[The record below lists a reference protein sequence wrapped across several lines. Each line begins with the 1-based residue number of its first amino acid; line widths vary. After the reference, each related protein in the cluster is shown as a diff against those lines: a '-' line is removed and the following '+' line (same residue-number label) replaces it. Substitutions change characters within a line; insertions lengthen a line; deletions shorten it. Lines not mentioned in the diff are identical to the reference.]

1 MHDKHSLMTEGSIAG
16 HLLRFAAP
24 LFVGNLFQQLY
35 NTADALIV
43 GNFLGSEALAAVSG
57 TGSLV
62 FMLVSFFVGI
72 SAGAGVAISRYFGS
86 REPEKMSRAIHTNIA
101 MCLVSGLI
109 LTAAG
114 VAFTPALL
122 RWMDTPEN
130 IMPMAASYIRIFF
143 AGSMGMVLYNSLRS
157 IMQAVGDSR
166 NPLRYLIISS
176 VLNVI
181 LDIAFIGGLKMG
193 VEGAAYATIIAQFV
207 SAYLCARQLMRTE
220 EDYRVEIRKIGF
232 DLPMLRLIVSYGL
245 PSGIQNCVISF
256 ANVLV
261 QSNINAFGDMAMAG
275 CGAYAKIEGFA
286 FLPVNSFVIAITTFV
301 SQNLGAKELDR
312 ARKGARF
319 GVWCTI
325 IASELIG
332 ALVYLSAPL
341 LIGAFTS
348 EPAAIAYGV
357 QKSRVCA
364 LFFFL
369 LATSHGLSA
378 VLRGAGKAVVPMA
391 VMLVFWCIV
400 RVAILELGVPYFGT
414 IDIVYWVYP
423 ITWCLSSIVLMI
435 YYLKGGWIRGFEQK
449 T

>member
-1 MHDKHSLMTEGSIAG
+1 MTEGGIAG
-16 HLLRFAAP
+16 HLLRFAIP

-43 GNFLGSEALAAVSG
+43 GNLLGSQALAAVSG

-62 FMLVSFFVGI
+62 FLLVSFFVGL
-72 SAGAGVAISRYFGS
+72 SAGSGVAISRYFGS
-86 REPEKMSRAIHTNIA
+86 KEPGKMSRAIHTNIA
-101 MCLVSGLI
+101 LCLASGLI
-109 LTAAG
+109 LTAVG
-114 VAFTPALL
+114 VAFTPVFL

-130 IMPMAASYIRIFF
+130 VMPMAVSYLRIFF
-143 AGSMGMVLYNSLRS
+143 AGSLGLVLYNCFRG

-176 VLNVI
+176 ILNVL
-181 LDIAFIGGLKMG
+181 LDLLFIGGFGMG
-193 VEGAAYATIIAQFV
+193 VEGAAYATIIAQFI
-207 SAYLCARQLMRTE
+207 SAILCARQLMRTK
-220 EDYRVEIRKIGF
+220 EDYRVEIGKIGF
-232 DLPMLRLIVSYGL
+232 DLPMLKLIASYGL
-245 PSGIQNCVISF
+245 PSGIQNSVISI

-301 SQNLGAKELDR
+301 SQNLGARELDR

-319 GVWCTI
+319 GVWCTVIAAEI
-325 IASELIG
+325 IGI
-332 ALVYLSAPL
+332 LVYLLAPL

-364 LFFFL
+364 VFFFL

-378 VLRGAGKAVVPMA
+378 VLRGAGKAVVPMV

-400 RVAILELGVPYFGT
+400 RVLILELGVPYFGT
-414 IDIVYWVYP
+414 IDIIYWVYP
-423 ITWCLSSIVLMI
+423 ITWLLSSIVLVI
-435 YYLKGGWIRGFEQK
+435 YYLRGTWLKGFEK
-449 T
+449 TA

>member
-43 GNFLGSEALAAVSG
+43 GNLLGSEALAAVSG

-62 FMLVSFFVGI
+62 FMLISFFVGL
-72 SAGAGVAISRYFGS
+72 SAGSGVAISRYFGS
-86 REPEKMSRAIHTNIA
+86 KEPEKMSRAIHTNIA
-101 MCLVSGLI
+101 LCLVSGLM
-109 LTAAG
+109 LTVAG
-114 VAFTPALL
+114 VALTPALL
-122 RWMDTPEN
+122 RWMNTPEN
-130 IMPMAASYIRIFF
+130 VMPMAASYIRIFF
-143 AGSMGMVLYNSLRS
+143 AGSMGLVLYNCFMG

-176 VLNVI
+176 VLNVV
-181 LDIAFIGGLKMG
+181 LDVLFIAGFGMG
-193 VEGAAYATIIAQFV
+193 VEGAAYATILAQFV
-207 SAYLCARQLMRTE
+207 SAILCARQLMRTGE
-220 EDYRVEIRKIGF
+220 EYRVEIRKIGF
-232 DLPMLRLIVSYGL
+232 DLTMLKLIVSYGL
-245 PSGIQNCVISF
+245 PSGVQNSVISI

-301 SQNLGAKELDR
+301 SQNLGARELDR

-319 GVWCTI
+319 GVLCTV

-332 ALVYLSAPL
+332 LLVYLAAPL

-378 VLRGAGKAVVPMA
+378 VLRGAGKAVVPMV
-391 VMLVFWCIV
+391 VMLAFWCIV
-400 RVAILELGVPYFGT
+400 RVTILELGVPYFGT

-423 ITWCLSSIVLMI
+423 ITWCLSSIALVI
-435 YYLKGGWIRGFEQK
+435 YYLRGSWLRAFEK
-449 T
+449 TA

>member
-1 MHDKHSLMTEGSIAG
+1 MHDKHNLMTEGSIAG
-16 HLLRFAAP
+16 HLLRFTLP
-24 LFVGNLFQQLY
+24 LFIGNLFQQLY

-43 GNFLGSEALAAVSG
+43 GNMLGSEALAAVSG

-62 FMLVSFFVGI
+62 FMLVSFFMGI

-86 REPEKMSRAIHTNIA
+86 REPEKMSLAIHTNIA
-101 MCLVSGLI
+101 MSLAAGLL
-109 LTAAG
+109 LTVVG
-114 VAFTPALL
+114 VAFTPAIL

-130 IMPMAASYIRIFF
+130 VMPMATEYIRIYF
-143 AGSMGMVLYNSLRS
+143 AGSMGLVLYNCFRG

-176 VLNVI
+176 VLNVL
-181 LDIAFIGGLKMG
+181 LDLLFIGGFGMG
-193 VEGAAYATIIAQFV
+193 VEGAAYATIIAQFI
-207 SAYLCARQLMRTE
+207 SAILCARQLMRTK
-220 EDYRVEIRKIGF
+220 EDYRVEIGKIGF
-232 DLPMLRLIVSYGL
+232 DLPMLKLIVSYGL
-245 PSGIQNCVISF
+245 PSGIQNSVISI

-301 SQNLGAKELDR
+301 SQNLGARELDR

-319 GVWCTI
+319 GVWCTVIAAEI
-325 IASELIG
+325 IGI
-332 ALVYLSAPL
+332 LVYLLAPL

-357 QKSRVCA
+357 QKSRICA
-364 LFFFL
+364 VFFFL

-391 VMLVFWCIV
+391 VMLAFWCIV
-400 RVAILELGVPYFGT
+400 RVTILELGVPYFGT
-414 IDIVYWVYP
+414 IDVVYWVYP
-423 ITWCLSSIVLMI
+423 ITWCLSSIVLTI
-435 YYLKGGWIRGFEQK
+435 YYLRGTWLKGFEK
-449 T
+449 TA

>member
-1 MHDKHSLMTEGSIAG
+1 MTEGSIAG

-43 GNFLGSEALAAVSG
+43 GNMLGSQALAAVSG

-62 FMLVSFFVGI
+62 FMLISFFVGL

-86 REPEKMSRAIHTNIA
+86 GEPDKMSRAIHTNIA
-101 MCLVSGLI
+101 MS
-109 LTAAG
+109 LTAGVLLTVVG
-114 VAFTPALL
+114 VAFTPTLL

-130 IMPMAASYIRIFF
+130 VMPMASSYIRVFF
-143 AGSMGMVLYNSLRS
+143 GGSMGLVLYNCLRS

-176 VLNVI
+176 ILNVI
-181 LDIAFIGGLKMG
+181 LDILFIGSFGMG
-193 VEGAAYATIIAQFV
+193 VEGAAYATILAQFV
-207 SAYLCARQLMRTE
+207 SAVLCAVRLMKTR
-220 EDYRVEIRKIGF
+220 EDYRVEIKKIGF
-232 DLPMLRLIVSYGL
+232 DLSMLKLIVGYGL

-301 SQNLGAKELDR
+301 SQNLGARELER

-319 GVWCTI
+319 GVLCTI
-325 IASELIG
+325 GASEFIG
-332 ALVYLSAPL
+332 ILVYLAAPL

-348 EPAAIAYGV
+348 EPEAIAYGV
-357 QKSRVCA
+357 QKSRICA
-364 LFFFL
+364 MFFFL
-369 LATSHGLSA
+369 LAASHGLSA
-378 VLRGAGKAVVPMA
+378 VLRGAGKAVIPMG
-391 VMLVFWCIV
+391 VMLAFWCIV
-400 RVAILELGVPYFGT
+400 RVSILELGVPYFGT
-414 IDIVYWVYP
+414 IDVVYWVYP
-423 ITWCLSSIVLMI
+423 ITWCLSSIVLVA
-435 YYLKGGWIRGFEQK
+435 YYLKGSWLQGFENGG
-449 T
+449 

>member
-1 MHDKHSLMTEGSIAG
+1 MTEGSIAG

-62 FMLVSFFVGI
+62 FMLISFFVGI
-72 SAGAGVAISRYFGS
+72 AAGAGVAISRYFGS
-86 REPEKMSRAIHTNIA
+86 GEPEKMSRAIHTNIA
-101 MCLVSGLI
+101 LSLAAGAL
-109 LTAAG
+109 LTVAG
-114 VAFTPALL
+114 VALTPALL

-130 IMPMAASYIRIFF
+130 VMPMAASYIRIFF
-143 AGSMGMVLYNSLRS
+143 AGSLGLVIYNSLRGV
-157 IMQAVGDSR
+157 MQAVGDSQS
-166 NPLRYLIISS
+166 PLRYLIISS
-176 VLNVI
+176 ILNII
-181 LDIAFIGGLKMG
+181 LDILFIGGFGMG
-193 VEGAAYATIIAQFV
+193 VEGAAYATILAQFV
-207 SAYLCARQLMRTE
+207 SAVLCVIRLMKTRE
-220 EDYRVEIRKIGF
+220 AYRVEIKKIGF
-232 DLPMLRLIVSYGL
+232 DLPMLKLIVSYGL

-286 FLPVNSFVIAITTFV
+286 FLPVNCFVIAITTFV
-301 SQNLGAKELDR
+301 SQNLGARELER

-319 GVWCTI
+319 GVLCTVV
-325 IASELIG
+325 ASELIG
-332 ALVYLSAPL
+332 ILVYFTAPL

-364 LFFFL
+364 VFFFL
-369 LATSHGLSA
+369 LAASHGLSA

-391 VMLVFWCIV
+391 VMLAFWCIV
-400 RVAILELGVPYFGT
+400 RVTILELGVPYFGT

-423 ITWCLSSIVLMI
+423 ITWCLSSIALLI
-435 YYLKGGWIRGFEQK
+435 YYFRGNWLNAFEK
-449 T
+449 TA